1 MNLCYHLAFL
11 KRLLNLYIPIKFV
24 WKLNW
29 RNLRFKDPTCQWS
42 SGQTRRNKQTIYAY
56 LWQLQLVS
64 TVEGCSDFE
73 IRFIKWSRGLARAG
87 LASHQ
92 VSSSFSLVMQLSC
105 RSICYLLNKIPWDHS
120 SATRW
125 TPELLCLHNDNNSLE
140 AREPCCRA
148 EVLSSSP
155 LRQLLV
161 GMVSVRQA
169 LHTPHLSLPKPKEL
183 SPLKSSISSYLP
195 LSLSVLLTLLVVQG
209 HEMQPPIRYEHVNWR
224 LNNSSI
230 PFGL

>member
-1 MNLCYHLAFL
+1 MIFRPDET
-11 KRLLNLYIPIKFV
+11 KQTD
-24 WKLNW
+24 
-29 RNLRFKDPTCQWS
+29 NLRVFMAVTISQHGW
-42 SGQTRRNKQTIYAY
+42 RLFRFRNSFHKVI
-56 LWQLQLVS
+56 
-64 TVEGCSDFE
+64 
-73 IRFIKWSRGLARAG
+73 RGLARAG
-87 LASHQ
+87 LDSHQ
-92 VSSSFSLVMQLSC
+92 VSSSFSLVMQLFC
-105 RSICYLLNKIPWDHS
+105 RSMCYLLNKIPWDHS

-195 LSLSVLLTLLVVQG
+195 SLPLCLADTARSTGTWNAAPDKIWACELKI
-209 HEMQPPIRYEHVNWR
+209 E
-224 LNNSSI
+224 
-230 PFGL
+230 